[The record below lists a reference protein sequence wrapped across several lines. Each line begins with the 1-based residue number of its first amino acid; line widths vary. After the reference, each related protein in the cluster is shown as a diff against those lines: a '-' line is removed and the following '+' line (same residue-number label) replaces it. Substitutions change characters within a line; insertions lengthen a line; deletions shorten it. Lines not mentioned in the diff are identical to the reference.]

1 MTVVARSMSGA
12 RSAITSEYRKPSLI
26 RTIA

>member
-1 MTVVARSMSGA
+1 MTVIARSMSGA
-12 RSAITSEYRKPSLI
+12 RSAITSAYRNPSLI